1 MRTIQISL
9 VYDQNEKKYINLFNN
24 KNHNMSIGIQT
35 NKEPAI
41 IVDLPNECPFC
52 HSSISPNIHFGFIS
66 ESYKMDVFFSCPKN
80 TCLKTFIG
88 EYEETHNINC
98 FEFQNR
104 VTKGSI
110 VEKDFNQSIMKL
122 SLEFVTI
129 YNQAFYAEQEGLFE
143 ICGVGYR
150 KALEYLIKD
159 YAKFKYPNEAE
170 QIEQKLLAK
179 CIKDYIDDKRIE
191 SVSKRAVWL
200 GNDETHYV
208 RRWENKDLSD
218 LKKLIDLTLHWIE
231 MEFLTVDFENEM
243 PE

>member
-1 MRTIQISL
+1 
-9 VYDQNEKKYINLFNN
+9 
-24 KNHNMSIGIQT
+24 MSIGIQT
-35 NKEPAI
+35 NNEPAI
-41 IVDLPNECPFC
+41 IVDFPNECPFC
-52 HSSISPNIHFGFIS
+52 HSSISPNTHFGFIT
-66 ESYKMDVFFSCPKN
+66 EGYKMEVFFSCPKD

-88 EYEETHNINC
+88 EYEEGYNKNC

-104 VTKGSI
+104 VTKGTI
-110 VEKDFNQSIMKL
+110 VEKDFNESIMEL
-122 SLEFVTI
+122 SLEFVNI
-129 YNQAFYAEQEGLFE
+129 YNQAFYAEQENLLE

-170 QIEQKLLAK
+170 QIELKPLAK

-191 SVSKRAVWL
+191 SVAKRAVWL

-208 RRWENKDLSD
+208 RRWENKDLLD

-231 MEFLTVDFENEM
+231 MEFLTENFENEM